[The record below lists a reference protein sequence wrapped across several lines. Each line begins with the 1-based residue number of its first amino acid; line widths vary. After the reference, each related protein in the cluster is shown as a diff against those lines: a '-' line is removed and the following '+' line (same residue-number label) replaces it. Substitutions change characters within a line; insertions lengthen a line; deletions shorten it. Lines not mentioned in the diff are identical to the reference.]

1 MATPLR
7 LVLWIVWC
15 AAMGCLWWAQVLGA
29 GPVLAA
35 CALGLILFAWP
46 GSTARRRRND
56 ELRYVELVKQ
66 PMSELMQP

>member
-15 AAMGCLWWAQVLGA
+15 GAMGWLWWAQWMSTG
-29 GPVLAA
+29 LALTA
-35 CALGLILFAWP
+35 CALGLVLFAWP
-46 GSTARRRRND
+46 GSTARRRRSG

-66 PMSELMQP
+66 PIS